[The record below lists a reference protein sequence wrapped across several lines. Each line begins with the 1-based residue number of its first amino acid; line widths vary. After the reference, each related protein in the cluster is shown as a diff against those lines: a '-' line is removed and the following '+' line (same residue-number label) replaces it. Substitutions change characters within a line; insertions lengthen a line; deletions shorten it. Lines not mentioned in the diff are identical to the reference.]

1 MLSKIKQLL
10 SLFVWNIGF
19 HKYEKELV
27 NKYYDSSS
35 ENNSLCKQGIIVMID
50 GRQIHGGFADR
61 IRGIAAVYLN
71 GETPIEELSLWHD
84 KIFMLRR
91 GFGFLIVDNLKRA
104 SNGWSYAYHAPWFDD
119 KISSTTGTKFKGYYD
134 L

>member
-1 MLSKIKQLL
+1 MYLCSTQSKWYTFELL
-10 SLFVWNIGF
+10 F
-19 HKYEKELV
+19 
-27 NKYYDSSS
+27 
-35 ENNSLCKQGIIVMID
+35 GILL
-50 GRQIHGGFADR
+50 RYHLH
-61 IRGIAAVYLN
+61 AVYLN
-71 GETPIEELSLWHD
+71 DETPIEEFSLWHD

-91 GFGFLIVDNLKRA
+91 GFGFLIVDNLKRT